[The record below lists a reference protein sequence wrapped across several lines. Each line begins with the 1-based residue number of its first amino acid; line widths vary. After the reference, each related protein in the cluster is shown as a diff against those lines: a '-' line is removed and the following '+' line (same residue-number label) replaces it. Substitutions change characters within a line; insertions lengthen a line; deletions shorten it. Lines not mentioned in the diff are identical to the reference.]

1 MASTSSVRISPTAH
15 YTGYAWLAHG
25 LSDPA
30 FATPTGQFLYRALG
44 PANRLMRAAGQP
56 NLDGFLLARHHMI
69 DAVLRAAIARGE
81 VGQVIEVACG
91 LSPRG
96 WRFAREFG
104 DRVTYV
110 EADLPGMAA
119 KKRAVLAKATAG
131 GAHHR
136 VVEIDATADA
146 GPASIAALAETLD
159 PTRGTAIITEGLVNY
174 FDRET
179 VVAMW
184 ARFARA
190 LGQFPHGVYYSDLI
204 LREANTGSLVTTF
217 AWLLSAFVRGK
228 VHLHFTTPAQ
238 AEAAL
243 ARAGL
248 AAQLLDPR
256 DLEHELP
263 ELERAGAARVKII
276 EGVAGDQPAASS
288 TGAL

>member
-1 MASTSSVRISPTAH
+1 MTHDSARISPTAH

-159 PTRGTAIITEGLVNY
+159 PTRGTAIITEGLLNY
-174 FDRET
+174 FDP
-179 VVAMW
+179 VAVAKMW
-184 ARFARA
+184 RRFAGA
-190 LGQFPHGVYYSDLI
+190 LARFPHGLYLADLH
-204 LREANTGSLVTTF
+204 LADAAGPVERLF
-217 AWLLSAFVRGK
+217 AGALGVFVRGRI
-228 VHLHFTTPAQ
+228 HFHFADSRA
-238 AEAAL
+238 AEREL
-243 ARAGL
+243 GIAGFRGAEL
-248 AAQLLDPR
+248 IDPSTR
-256 DLEHELP
+256 ELP
-263 ELERAGAARVKII
+263 ELDRTSARFVR
-276 EGVAGDQPAASS
+276 VVAASI
-288 TGAL
+288 

>member
-1 MASTSSVRISPTAH
+1 MTHDSARISPTAH

-159 PTRGTAIITEGLVNY
+159 PTRGTAIITEGLLNY
-174 FDRET
+174 FDP
-179 VVAMW
+179 VAVAKMW
-184 ARFARA
+184 RRFAGA
-190 LGQFPHGVYYSDLI
+190 LARFPHGLYLADLH
-204 LREANTGSLVTTF
+204 LAEAAGPVERLF
-217 AWLLSAFVRGK
+217 AGALGVFVRGRI
-228 VHLHFTTPAQ
+228 HFHFADSRA
-238 AEAAL
+238 AEREL
-243 ARAGL
+243 GIAGFRGAEL
-248 AAQLLDPR
+248 IDPSTR
-256 DLEHELP
+256 ELP
-263 ELERAGAARVKII
+263 ELDRTSARFVR
-276 EGVAGDQPAASS
+276 VVAASI
-288 TGAL
+288 

>member
-1 MASTSSVRISPTAH
+1 VTHDSARISPTAH

-159 PTRGTAIITEGLVNY
+159 PTRGTAIITEGLLNY
-174 FDRET
+174 FDP
-179 VVAMW
+179 VAVAKMW
-184 ARFARA
+184 RRFAGA
-190 LGQFPHGVYYSDLI
+190 LARFPHGLYLADLH
-204 LREANTGSLVTTF
+204 LADAAGPVERLF
-217 AWLLSAFVRGK
+217 AGALGVFVRGRI
-228 VHLHFTTPAQ
+228 HFHFADSRA
-238 AEAAL
+238 AEREL
-243 ARAGL
+243 GIAGFRGAEL
-248 AAQLLDPR
+248 IDPSTR
-256 DLEHELP
+256 ELP
-263 ELERAGAARVKII
+263 ELDRTSARFVR
-276 EGVAGDQPAASS
+276 VVAASI
-288 TGAL
+288 